1 MSTHPIIFKTPKRIQ
16 RTYPPK
22 QKTNQK
28 KSFHASAGSMPH
40 TLPQD
45 LVNPA
50 EL

>member
-28 KSFHASAGSMPH
+28 KSFEASAGSMPH
-40 TLPQD
+40 TLPQ
-45 LVNPA
+45 NQQN
-50 EL
+50 